1 MEVSPIFVTLM
12 GMGTVF
18 FGLICI
24 IFLTMAMGA
33 LLKSSAKSAPAA
45 APKAPAAAPAAP
57 AAPKVDT
64 AKEQEVIAAIIAA
77 VTEDLGP
84 SAARMQI
91 TNITKI

>member
-33 LLKSSAKSAPAA
+33 LLKSSAKPAPAA
-45 APKAPAAAPAAP
+45 APKAPA